1 MLLFRS
7 ISTLSLLTYCA
18 IALGNGVYSS
28 VEATDSTK
36 HKRKKVVKKTTYSTK
51 KLKSESFDKRFIAA
65 PLDILRG
72 KVAGVNIAH
81 SGAERLAMLNS
92 VRVRG
97 TTSVTAG
104 NDPLVIIDG
113 VSSDLSSLSTI
124 YPADIASFTIL
135 KNASETAIYGSR
147 GASGVILVTT
157 KKGAA
162 GKFKIS
168 YDTNIGVEHTTSE
181 IQVLNG
187 SQYISTAKALN
198 QFAIDGGYNTN
209 FQKEITRVGFI
220 QNHHLAFSGG
230 VDESNY
236 RASVS
241 YSGHEMVVKNNN
253 YNNFTAKFDLNQ
265 KAFDNVL
272 TVNLGIFGSS
282 TSVKNLAD
290 IRKLIY
296 SSIAQNPTY
305 PAHRNASGN
314 WDLNSG
320 ASQIPPPLAYNSVQD
335 HENGVSVITHINFD
349 VAVAQP
355 LHLKLFSSY
364 AFNSLEHNQY
374 FPVATEAQGKAYR
387 QERKTEDWLI
397 NFAAQFHQKWG
408 EHVLDLEA
416 QTEYQKSTRTAFN
429 TTVKGFMNDEW
440 GYNNL
445 GAGSIHP
452 QEGTFSS
459 YASPSLLSF
468 LVTSKYKLLNTYTL
482 SATLRADGSSLV
494 APKNRWGFFPS
505 VALEWDIKREPWLR
519 YNRVINALTLKTS
532 YGMSGNLGG
541 IQSYNAQFAQLPAGV
556 VPYWGVP
563 TITLGHLKNI
573 NPDLKWENK
582 NSFNIGI
589 ETALWQNKLVFTAEY
604 YYSKTRNMLY
614 NYRVSVP
621 PFVYNTLLANIGSMS
636 NSGFELGLGFTP
648 IITKDLSLNIN
659 LNVAFQKNKLLSLS
673 GTYRGENLSSPNI
686 TPIASLDGAGFHGG
700 QNNIVYQIVG
710 QPLGVFYL
718 PHSKGLAT
726 NQDGSKRYNIVDL
739 DNNNEINIEDG
750 GDRYI
755 AGQAIPKATLGS
767 NISIRYKNWD
777 ASLQMNGAFGH
788 KIYNATA
795 LSMMNM
801 SSFPDYNVMRK
812 APEMNIKDQRATD
825 YWLEKGDYLNFDYL
839 TLGYNFDIKSKFISA
854 LRLSLSVNNLAT
866 ITSYSGVS
874 PMINSFIV
882 GKTLGIEDKN
892 TYPTYRSYS
901 ISVGIQF

>member
-1 MLLFRS
+1 
-7 ISTLSLLTYCA
+7 
-18 IALGNGVYSS
+18 
-28 VEATDSTK
+28 
-36 HKRKKVVKKTTYSTK
+36 
-51 KLKSESFDKRFIAA
+51 
-65 PLDILRG
+65 
-72 KVAGVNIAH
+72 
-81 SGAERLAMLNS
+81 
-92 VRVRG
+92 
-97 TTSVTAG
+97 
-104 NDPLVIIDG
+104 
-113 VSSDLSSLSTI
+113 
-124 YPADIASFTIL
+124 
-135 KNASETAIYGSR
+135 
-147 GASGVILVTT
+147 
-157 KKGAA
+157 
-162 GKFKIS
+162 
-168 YDTNIGVEHTTSE
+168 
-181 IQVLNG
+181 
-187 SQYISTAKALN
+187 
-198 QFAIDGGYNTN
+198 
-209 FQKEITRVGFI
+209 
-220 QNHHLAFSGG
+220 
-230 VDESNY
+230 
-236 RASVS
+236 
-241 YSGHEMVVKNNN
+241 
-253 YNNFTAKFDLNQ
+253 
-265 KAFDNVL
+265 
-272 TVNLGIFGSS
+272 
-282 TSVKNLAD
+282 
-290 IRKLIY
+290 
-296 SSIAQNPTY
+296 
-305 PAHRNASGN
+305 
-314 WDLNSG
+314 
-320 ASQIPPPLAYNSVQD
+320 
-335 HENGVSVITHINFD
+335 
-349 VAVAQP
+349 
-355 LHLKLFSSY
+355 
-364 AFNSLEHNQY
+364 
-374 FPVATEAQGKAYR
+374 
-387 QERKTEDWLI
+387 
-397 NFAAQFHQKWG
+397 
-408 EHVLDLEA
+408 
-416 QTEYQKSTRTAFN
+416 
-429 TTVKGFMNDEW
+429 
-440 GYNNL
+440 
-445 GAGSIHP
+445 
-452 QEGTFSS
+452 
-459 YASPSLLSF
+459 

-556 VPYWGVP
+556 VPYLGVP

-582 NSFNIGI
+582 NSFNIGV

-648 IITKDLSLNIN
+648 IATKDLSLNIN

-839 TLGYNFDIKSKFISA
+839 TLGYNFDVKSKFISA